1 MPYLFNLSAL
11 ASHEHEHHELE
22 GILMT
27 LTPICVKAFA
37 ETKSRMKSQFEAGV
51 TKYCAQSSG
60 WQHLRSFQN
69 QTCKGP
75 IFGGRSFPPVTG
87 TIARWWVIRV
97 TRQTPET
104 NKERY
109 IYIYIHKEA
118 SQTLSHEFISSLGF
132 AETKRSTETWNHC
145 ENGGCWLSILHLTQK
160 KHGIFERPQ
169 ITLWYIFIS
178 KMRGL
183 CLGGLSLC
191 LTRPT
196 DHEIK
201 VETLVFLLNM

>member
-104 NKERY
+104 NKERERD
-109 IYIYIHKEA
+109 IYIYTQRGIPNPLPWVHILLRVCWNKTFNRNLE
-118 SQTLSHEFISSLGF
+118 SLR
-132 AETKRSTETWNHC
+132 KW
-145 ENGGCWLSILHLTQK
+145 WLLAQHTSPDPK
-160 KHGIFERPQ
+160 KNMG
-169 ITLWYIFIS
+169 
-178 KMRGL
+178 
-183 CLGGLSLC
+183 SLKD
-191 LTRPT
+191 L
-196 DHEIK
+196 K
-201 VETLVFLLNM
+201 

>member
-1 MPYLFNLSAL
+1 MSYNMPYLFNLSAL

-87 TIARWWVIRV
+87 TIAR
-97 TRQTPET
+97 
-104 NKERY
+104 
-109 IYIYIHKEA
+109 
-118 SQTLSHEFISSLGF
+118 
-132 AETKRSTETWNHC
+132 
-145 ENGGCWLSILHLTQK
+145 
-160 KHGIFERPQ
+160 
-169 ITLWYIFIS
+169 
-178 KMRGL
+178 
-183 CLGGLSLC
+183 
-191 LTRPT
+191 
-196 DHEIK
+196 
-201 VETLVFLLNM
+201 